1 MTYKIRK
8 MKANEV
14 DRLNDF
20 LYEAIFI
27 PEGAEKPDKEII
39 KLPDLQLY
47 VKDFGSQ
54 FGDFCLVAEINQ
66 ELVGAVWSRI
76 IEDYGHINDDT
87 PSLSISLFAEYR
99 GQGIGTALMKEILTL
114 LKSNGFKAA
123 SLSVQKANYAVKL
136 YQKLG
141 FGIYSEKDEELI
153 MVLKL

>member
-27 PEGAEKPDKEII
+27 SEGAEKPDKEIT
-39 KLPDLQLY
+39 KLPELQLY

-54 FGDFCLVAEINQ
+54 FGDFCLVAEIDQ
-66 ELVGAVWSRI
+66 QLVGAVWSRI
-76 IEDYGHINDDT
+76 MDDYGHINDDT

-99 GQGIGTALMKEILTL
+99 GQGIGTAMMKEILTL

>member
-1 MTYKIRK
+1 MTYRIRK
-8 MKANEV
+8 MKGNEV

-39 KLPDLQLY
+39 KRPELQLY

-76 IEDYGHINDDT
+76 MDDYGHINNDT

-99 GQGIGTALMKEILTL
+99 GQGIGTALMKEMLIL
-114 LKSNGFKAA
+114 LKINGFKTA
-123 SLSVQKANYAVKL
+123 SLSVQKANFAVKL
-136 YQKLG
+136 YRKLG
-141 FGIYSEKDEELI
+141 FAILSEKEEELI
-153 MVLKL
+153 MVVEL

>member
-1 MTYKIRK
+1 MTYRIRK
-8 MKANEV
+8 MKRDEV

-39 KLPDLQLY
+39 KRPELQLY

-76 IEDYGHINDDT
+76 MEDYGHINDDT
-87 PSLSISLFAEYR
+87 PSLSISLFKEYR
-99 GQGIGTALMKEILTL
+99 GQVIGTVLMKEMLTL
-114 LKSNGFKAA
+114 LKTNGFKAA

-136 YQKLG
+136 YRKLG
-141 FGIYSEKDEELI
+141 FRTVSEKDEELI
-153 MVLKL
+153 MVAEL

>member
-27 PEGAEKPDKEII
+27 PEEAEKPDKEII

-87 PSLSISLFAEYR
+87 PSLAVSLFKEYR
-99 GQGIGTALMKEILTL
+99 GQGIGTALMREMLTL
-114 LKSNGFKAA
+114 LKINGFKAA

-136 YQKLG
+136 YRKLG
-141 FGIYSEKDEELI
+141 FHTVSEKDEELI
-153 MVLKL
+153 MVVEL